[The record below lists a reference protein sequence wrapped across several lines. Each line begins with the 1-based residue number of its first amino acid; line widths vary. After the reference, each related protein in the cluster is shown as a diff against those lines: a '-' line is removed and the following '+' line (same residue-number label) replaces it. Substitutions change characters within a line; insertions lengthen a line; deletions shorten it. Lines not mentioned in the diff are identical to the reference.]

1 MDDLSFQESIFSVLL
16 HLGFKFSSEPDMYC
30 VLVSCLS
37 DSTTEVPDLRSDM
50 ENEAAKDEVEVAE
63 AGLGFTRVEKRLL
76 RS

>member
-1 MDDLSFQESIFSVLL
+1 
-16 HLGFKFSSEPDMYC
+16 MYC